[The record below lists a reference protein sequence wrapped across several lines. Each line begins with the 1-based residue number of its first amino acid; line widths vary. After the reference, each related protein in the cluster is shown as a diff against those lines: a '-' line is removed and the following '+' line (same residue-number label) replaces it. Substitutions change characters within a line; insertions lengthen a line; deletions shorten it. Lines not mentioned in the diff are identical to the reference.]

1 MSLLP
6 SQILPPT
13 ARLGTVDQD
22 GNVTID
28 KNWWYLIYN
37 LCQEVLANGQGLNAA
52 AVIALDEID
61 SDAADADA
69 SVLGLPIS
77 NLQRQV
83 LESPQVT
90 SNDLPDIARALLWG
104 QDILWQDPPAA
115 AQPVVPI
122 TPGAS
127 PYSYTAPFWG
137 SVAVTGGTVSAI
149 AISRQGTSIATGL
162 TVGVFPVARGDV
174 LTVTYSVAPT
184 ITFIP
189 GSIA

>member
-37 LCQEVLANGQGLNAA
+37 LCQQVLANGQGLNAA

-115 AQPVVPI
+115 AQPVASI

-127 PYSYTAPFWG
+127 PYSYAAPFWG